1 MYTEEKQMDESKRR
15 ELDKVCEELAALSQ
29 KIGIIYKNPTPDRC
43 YQMSLEIMM
52 LQSRINKVAN
62 G

>member
-1 MYTEEKQMDESKRR
+1 MDESKRR